1 MTECKRCE
9 RTLQLNSTKFITAK
23 AARFGLCY
31 WCWKDLTPEQRKT
44 YLEDY
49 NPFTDEHAIAKD
61 RKTIEKLNIE
71 YREICKCDNPKP
83 TMGYIETCSKCNISR
98 PKKNLSPGTVII
110 ISIANFL
117 CLILIVTDA
126 ISQSYTAFGKIY
138 LNDKK

>member
-98 PKKNLSPGTVII
+98 PKKKPVPWHCHYNFNCEFFVPHPHCDRCNKPIIYGIRKNLP
-110 ISIANFL
+110 
-117 CLILIVTDA
+117 
-126 ISQSYTAFGKIY
+126 K
-138 LNDKK
+138 